1 MKKLL
6 LLTTILLSIGSSI
19 GQTSPWTV
27 MTQSQIALL
36 PVYPPST
43 GFMPYDYEVF
53 TLDLALLATQLSD
66 APMDSATNS
75 NVILKFPNPEGGQD
89 DYKIFEVSVM
99 EQALQNNFPNN
110 KSYIGKSIKDKTQT
124 IRFSLTTI
132 GFDAVTYSGKVDSF
146 FIKKYR
152 SNLFSTYIIYKHSQS
167 AINPVYRNSIPS
179 SIKTDFVCGVENIS
193 KKIINNKAH
202 QQHKS
207 NQINTVDKLRVFRL
221 AIATTVEF
229 SSKIIDQL
237 GMNASTTSQ
246 KKSAIIA
253 GLVQLVTRLNCD
265 WERDL
270 SVRMKLVANQE
281 LLIFIETDNFTN
293 GNMYTLIDES
303 TQITPIIGN
312 INFDIGLV
320 LGTGGGGIASQGILQ
335 DNQKT
340 RVVAEYGTE
349 GITGA
354 VFVNSITHEMGHFF
368 GANHTYSA
376 SDCQNVS
383 GSSQIEPYAGVTIMS
398 YNRKCSSLQPTN
410 VASLFD
416 VWQPVNDPFYHSE
429 SIKEMQN
436 LLSQATSGTYILL
449 NSTPPVVNAGLD
461 YTIPKDTP
469 YMLKATVSNSNSDG
483 YTYSWENTDT
493 GIQAETSATATTGP
507 NFKFFKPTNEPI
519 RYMPKLA
526 KVLTGNLSS
535 KNERLSSVS
544 RIQNFTVIVRDNSMI
559 QGSHIRRDDMK
570 LTVNADAGP
579 FEVISQNSAGITW
592 AGNSSQTITWNVAGT
607 TANNINTSLVNIL
620 LSTDKGL
627 TFTTTLLANTP
638 NDGTQIISV
647 PNNINALDCRL
658 MVQSVGNLFYA
669 VNTIK
674 FAIAPNLAT
683 NDFEFEN
690 FVLYPNP
697 NNGSFKISFKPETND
712 EIKITIYDVSGKN
725 IYNKTF
731 QNSGMFDQESQ
742 IKTASSGV
750 YFVNIQNGENKMVKR
765 ILVE

>member
-1 MKKLL
+1 
-6 LLTTILLSIGSSI
+6 
-19 GQTSPWTV
+19 
-27 MTQSQIALL
+27 
-36 PVYPPST
+36 
-43 GFMPYDYEVF
+43 
-53 TLDLALLATQLSD
+53 
-66 APMDSATNS
+66 
-75 NVILKFPNPEGGQD
+75 VIVKFPNPEGGQD

-99 EQALQNNFPNN
+99 DQTLQNNFPNN
-110 KSYIGKSIKDKTQT
+110 KSYIGKSVNDKTQT

-132 GFDAVTYSGKVDSF
+132 GFDAIAYSGKVDTF

-167 AINPVYRNSIPS
+167 AINPVYRNSNPS
-179 SIKTDFVCGVENIS
+179 SINTDFVCGVENIS
-193 KKIINNKAH
+193 NNIINNKAD
-202 QQHKS
+202 QLLKS
-207 NQINTVDKLRVFRL
+207 NQINTVDKLKVFRL
-221 AIATTVEF
+221 AVATTVEF
-229 SSKIIDQL
+229 SSKIIEQL
-237 GMNASTTSQ
+237 GMTASTIPQ

-270 SVRMKLVANQE
+270 SVRMKLVAKQE
-281 LLIFIETDNFTN
+281 LLIFIDTDNFTN
-293 GNMYTLIDES
+293 ENMYTLINES
-303 TQITPIIGN
+303 NQITPIIGN
-312 INFDIGLV
+312 TNFDIGLV
-320 LGTGGGGIASQGILQ
+320 LGTGGGGIASMSILN
-335 DNQKT
+335 DNDKT
-340 RVVAEYGTE
+340 RVVALYGTE

-354 VFVNSITHEMGHFF
+354 TFVNTIAHEMGHFF

-376 SDCQNVS
+376 SDCPGVS

-398 YNRKCSSLQPTN
+398 YNRKCSSLQAATY
-410 VASLFD
+410 AELFD

-429 SIKEMQN
+429 SIKEMQI

-469 YMLKATVSNSNSDG
+469 YLLKATVSNSNSDG
-483 YTYSWENTDT
+483 YTYSWENIDT

-507 NFKFFKPTNEPI
+507 NFKFYNPTSSPN

-526 KVLTGNLSS
+526 KVLVDNLYS

-544 RIQNFTVIVRDNSMI
+544 RVQNFTVNVRDNALI

-570 LTVNADAGP
+570 LTVNANAGP
-579 FEVISQNSAGITW
+579 FIVTSQNSAGITW
-592 AGNSSQTITWNVAGT
+592 TGNSSQTITWNVAGT
-607 TANNINTSLVNIL
+607 KANNINTSLVNIL

-638 NDGTQIISV
+638 NDGSQIITV

-674 FAIAPNLAT
+674 FKISSTLA
-683 NDFEFEN
+683 NSDFEFEN
-690 FVLYPNP
+690 FALYPNP
-697 NNGSFKISFKPETND
+697 NNGSFKISFITNNS
-712 EIKITIYDVSGKN
+712 EEVKITINDMQDRKIFAETFENKGLFNQEIALDKAQSGIYLVSILNGQ
-725 IYNKTF
+725 NKT
-731 QNSGMFDQESQ
+731 
-742 IKTASSGV
+742 
-750 YFVNIQNGENKMVKR
+750 VKR
-765 ILVE
+765 IVVK

>member
-6 LLTTILLSIGSSI
+6 LFTTLLLSIASSN
-19 GQTSPWTV
+19 GQTSPWT
-27 MTQSQIALL
+27 MQTPTQIALL
-36 PVYPPST
+36 PAI
-43 GFMPYDYEVF
+43 DYKPLEYKIF
-53 TLDLALLATQLSD
+53 TLDLALLATQLSV
-66 APMDSATNS
+66 APMDNATNS
-75 NVILKFPNPEGGQD
+75 NVIVKFPNPEGGQD
-89 DYKIFEVSVM
+89 EYNIFEVSVM
-99 EQALQNNFPNN
+99 EQTLQNNFPNN
-110 KSYIGKSIKDKTQT
+110 KSYIGKSVNDKTQT

-132 GFDAVTYSGKVDSF
+132 GLDAITYSGKVDSF

-152 SNLFSTYIIYKHSQS
+152 SDLFSTYIIFKHSKS
-167 AINPVYRNSIPS
+167 NINPQYKNSNPS
-179 SIKTDFVCGVENIS
+179 SINNEFVCGVENIS
-193 KKIINNKAH
+193 NNIINNKAN
-202 QQHKS
+202 QLHKS

-229 SSKIIDQL
+229 SSKIIEQL
-237 GMNASTTSQ
+237 GMTASTIPQ

-253 GLVQLVTRLNCD
+253 GLVQLVTRVNCD
-265 WERDL
+265 LERDV

-281 LLIFIETDNFTN
+281 LLIFIDTDNFTN
-293 GNMYTLIDES
+293 GNMFDLINES
-303 TQITPIIGN
+303 SQITPIIGN
-312 INFDIGLV
+312 TNFDAGLV
-320 LGTGGGGIASQGILQ
+320 LGTGGGGVASTGAILQ
-335 DNQKT
+335 DSQKT
-340 RVVAEYGTE
+340 RIVSLYGTA

-354 VFVNSITHEMGHFF
+354 TFVNSVSHEMGHFF

-376 SDCQNVS
+376 TDCIAIGG

-398 YNRKCSSLQPTN
+398 YNRKCSSLQPTTY
-410 VASLFD
+410 AELFD

-436 LLSQATSGTYILL
+436 VLSQATSGTFILL
-449 NSTPPVVNAGLD
+449 NSTPPVVNAGFD

-469 YMLKATVSNSNSDG
+469 YVLKATVSNSNSDG

-507 NFKFFKPTNEPI
+507 NFRFYNPTSSPD

-535 KNERLSSVS
+535 KNERISSVS
-544 RIQNFTVIVRDNSMI
+544 RIQNFTVNVRDNALI

-579 FEVISQNSAGITW
+579 FEVTSQNIIGLVYS
-592 AGNSSQTITWNVAGT
+592 GNSSQTITWNVAGT
-607 TANNINTSLVNIL
+607 TANNINTSFVNIL

-638 NDGTQIISV
+638 NDGSQVVTI

-674 FAIAPNLAT
+674 FKISSTLA
-683 NDFEFEN
+683 NSDLEFEN

-697 NNGSFKISFKPETND
+697 NNGSFKISFLTNNTEEVKIIINDIRGRKIFAETFENKGLFNQ
-712 EIKITIYDVSGKN
+712 EIALDKAQSGIYLISILNGQ
-725 IYNKTF
+725 NKT
-731 QNSGMFDQESQ
+731 
-742 IKTASSGV
+742 
-750 YFVNIQNGENKMVKR
+750 VKR
-765 ILVE
+765 IVVE

>member
-6 LLTTILLSIGSSI
+6 LTAMLLISVISTI
-19 GQTSPWTV
+19 GQTTPWTV

-36 PVYPPST
+36 PIYPSSS
-43 GFMPYDYEVF
+43 GFMPYDYKVF
-53 TLDLALLATQLSD
+53 TLDLALLTTQLSV
-66 APMDSATNS
+66 APMDDATNS

-99 EQALQNNFPNN
+99 EQTLQNNFPNN
-110 KSYIGKSIKDKTQT
+110 KSYIGKSINDKTQT

-132 GFDAVTYSGKVDSF
+132 GFDAITYSGKVDTF

-167 AINPVYRNSIPS
+167 AVNPVYKNANPS
-179 SIKTDFVCGVENIS
+179 SINTDFVCGVENIS
-193 KKIINNKAH
+193 NNVINDKIK
-202 QQHKS
+202 QLPKS

-229 SSKIIDQL
+229 SSKIIEQL
-237 GMNASTTSQ
+237 GMTASTTTQ

-270 SVRMKLVANQE
+270 SVRMKLVTNQE
-281 LLIFIETDNFTN
+281 LLIFVDTDNFTN

-312 INFDIGLV
+312 TNFDIGLV

-376 SDCQNVS
+376 SDCPNIS

-410 VASLFD
+410 LASLFD

-449 NSTPPVVNAGLD
+449 NSIPPVVNGGLD

-469 YMLKATVSNSNSDG
+469 YVLKATVSNSNSDG

-507 NFKFFKPTNEPI
+507 NFKFYKPTIEPN

-526 KVLTGNLSS
+526 KVITGNLSS
-535 KNERLSSVS
+535 KNERISSVS
-544 RIQNFTVIVRDNSMI
+544 RIQNFTVNVRDNALI

-579 FEVISQNSAGITW
+579 FEVTSQNIIGLVYS
-592 AGNSSQTITWNVAGT
+592 GNSSQTITWNVAGT
-607 TANNINTSLVNIL
+607 TANNINTSFVNIL

-638 NDGTQIISV
+638 NDGSQVVTI

-669 VNTIK
+669 VNTTK
-674 FAIAPNLAT
+674 FKISSTLA
-683 NDFEFEN
+683 NSDFEFEN
-690 FVLYPNP
+690 FALYPNP
-697 NNGSFKISFKPETND
+697 NNGSFKISFITNNT
-712 EIKITIYDVSGKN
+712 EEVKITINDIQGRKIFAEN
-725 IYNKTF
+725 F
-731 QNSGMFDQESQ
+731 QNKGIFNQEITLDKAQSGIYVVS
-742 IKTASSGV
+742 IV
-750 YFVNIQNGENKMVKR
+750 NGEYKTVKR
-765 ILVE
+765 IVVE